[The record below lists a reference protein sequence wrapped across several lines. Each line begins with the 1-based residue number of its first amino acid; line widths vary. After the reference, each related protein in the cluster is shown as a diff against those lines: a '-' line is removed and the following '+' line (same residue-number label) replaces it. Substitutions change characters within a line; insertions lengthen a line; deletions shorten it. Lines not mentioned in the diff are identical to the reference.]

1 MRNTAV
7 FAGETGLVSE
17 GCTLRGEVKRSLVE
31 TANWQNPGYGQDG
44 NHPVVCVNWL
54 EATAYAEWLSEKA
67 GKSYRLP
74 AFRGT
79 GRSGGGRNHH
89 RFLVGQQL

>member
-1 MRNTAV
+1 MSRT
-7 FAGETGLVSE
+7 E
-17 GCTLRGEVKRSLVE
+17 
-31 TANWQNPGYGQDG
+31 

-74 AFRGT
+74 D
-79 GRSGGGRNHH
+79 
-89 RFLVGQQL
+89 L